1 MASAVQESEL
11 KAKQP
16 SERPVEGLIDGFRN
30 PSPVLIEVEAAGLR
44 EVSPDLRSIDH
55 QVASDNFKLM
65 YCSQGSPSRS
75 TPANSAGLWP
85 ACSAPGR

>member
-1 MASAVQESEL
+1 MVSVVQESGL
-11 KAKQP
+11 KAKQS

-30 PSPVLIEVEAAGLR
+30 SFPVLVKVEAAGLR

-55 QVASDNFKLM
+55 QVASDSFKLM